1 MNIPLIW
8 VFREDQFQAEEDVD
22 EDFEIVDDSL
32 ELVYLVLLHNFTSN
46 KNINMRKVSIGPIM

>member
-8 VFREDQFQAEEDVD
+8 VFRDDQFQAE

>member
-1 MNIPLIW
+1 M
-8 VFREDQFQAEEDVD
+8 FQDDQFQAEEDVD